1 MATINIVGEL
11 VNDQTAGIQ
20 NTATGDP
27 DGDDVAVSVAGGL
40 LVSANLDSAFV
51 TYLNGLGLTPG
62 QLAFADSA
70 EAASQADLIH
80 VTAGTDE
87 VVDSLIFAPLSHAD
101 SGLNTVGGE
110 DIFLTTSADGKS
122 VLATDTSGDPV
133 AAFYIIPNSDN
144 TLGTV
149 QMVTFAPIAHPNDLN
164 PDDRV
169 DFSDIL
175 KVRAVSHTDE
185 SVGGDINVDDDGP
198 TISQATDNV
207 DLVVDETTLGT
218 NASDDFSTQF
228 TKDGGTDG
236 EASTIHTLSITGG
249 NGTDSGLD
257 LTATGEAVLL
267 FNNNGVIE
275 GRTVDASGTLVFTV
289 TTTAAGVVTLDQLQA
304 VVHPDANADDES
316 VTLSADNFI
325 VLTATITD
333 SDGDTAKADLN
344 IGQNLIFHDDIPS
357 ISTTGTA
364 PTILDDES
372 LLGTNNTGD
381 YAPNFAALFGADG
394 EGDVTFALSVGA
406 GGVNVLDSESGQAIN
421 LSANAGV
428 IEGRTATSNLL
439 VFSVSVSAAGVVT
452 LDQVRSIRHPDPNN
466 ADDTL
471 TLGAVNSVLLTGTVT
486 DGDGDHKSA
495 VLSIG
500 NLLQVKDDGPSIVD
514 QDGVAGGVQ
523 GFDGDPGPAGAQGE
537 TIAATGGTATGNFSF
552 NIGADGHL
560 AAFYTGGGSDFADLD
575 AGAGV
580 QRLSLTGTVDN
591 AQTPA
596 ITNVQTALVSETAT
610 SAQFSFSFHY
620 DKDPIT
626 AGVQDATAG
635 GTLTFDKTAG
645 TYSLVLTDPIDGFS
659 FNVFH
664 SSELT
669 AKAPPGN
676 TGHPE
681 LVVTQLDAN
690 PNTAADHDGFYVQF
704 TGNSNP
710 NGNPFGFNATGDG
723 SPIAGDT
730 TFNAGQFVTSNFE
743 DWVSATGNTNGVAG
757 DTIQKGELLT
767 LRFFNENI
775 LGDVN
780 PGAPGGGTEKV
791 SPTDAVDA
799 IAIKFDGI
807 GNSEDLIVVLDLI
820 NYGADGVLGGTGANL
835 DVETTR
841 SIVVDNADLFKL
853 STGGVPSPYNTEFTL
868 DNNDALLI
876 IESNDYNAAGE
887 NFQIQ
892 GMQIMQSGNGLTGS
906 GINLNK
912 ATDNPAT
919 VPVEGA
925 SPVGGPLV
933 AWENT
938 DNDVLKITDI
948 GFIQTTSGQIGADL
962 DFAVNIQDGDGDTTG
977 VQHLLVDVLA

>member
-1 MATINIVGEL
+1 MATINIIGEL
-11 VNDQTAGIQ
+11 INDQTAGIQ

-27 DGDDVAVSVAGGL
+27 DGDDVAVSVSGVS
-40 LVSANLDSAFV
+40 LVSADLAPAFV
-51 TYLNGLGLTPG
+51 TYLNGLGLTAG

-70 EAASQADLIH
+70 EAASQAGLIH
-80 VTAGTDE
+80 VTAGTNE
-87 VVDSLIFAPLSHAD
+87 VVDSLIFAPLALAD

-122 VLATDTSGDPV
+122 VLATDTSGDIV

-149 QMVTFAPIAHPNDLN
+149 QMVTFAPIAHPGNLN

-175 KVRAVSHTDE
+175 KVRALSHTDE
-185 SVGGDINVDDDGP
+185 SIGGDINVDDDGP

-207 DLVVDETTLGT
+207 NLVVDETTLGT
-218 NASDDFSTQF
+218 NPFADFSTQF
-228 TKDGGTDG
+228 TKNGGTDG
-236 EASTIHTLSITGG
+236 EASTVHTLSITGG

-257 LTATGEAVLL
+257 LTATGQAVLL

-275 GRTVDASGTLVFTV
+275 GRTVNASGTLVFTV

-304 VVHPDANADDES
+304 IVHPNPNADDES
-316 VTLSADNFI
+316 VTLSADNLI

-333 SDGDTAKADLN
+333 GDGDTAKADLN

-394 EGDVTFALSVGA
+394 AGGVTFALSVGA
-406 GGVNVLDSESGQAIN
+406 GGVSVLDSESGQAIN

-428 IEGRTATSNLL
+428 IEGRTAIGNLL
-439 VFSVSVSAAGVVT
+439 VFSVSVTAAGVVT

-471 TLGAVNSVLLTGTVT
+471 TLGAVNSVLLTATVT

-500 NLLQVKDDGPSIVD
+500 NLLQVKDDGPSILD
-514 QDGVAGGVQ
+514 QDGVAGGIQ
-523 GFDGDPGPAGAQGE
+523 GFDGDPGTTGAQAE
-537 TIAATGGTATGNFSF
+537 TIAATGGTATGSFSF

-560 AAFYTGGGSDFADLD
+560 AAFYAGGGSDFADLD

-626 AGVQDATAG
+626 GGVQDATAG
-635 GTLTFDKTAG
+635 GTLTFNKALG
-645 TYSLVLTDPIDGFS
+645 TYSLALTDAIDGFS

-690 PNTAADHDGFYVQF
+690 PNTPADHDGFYVQF

-710 NGNPFGFNATGDG
+710 NGSPFGFNGTGDG
-723 SPIAGDT
+723 SPVGNNTYD
-730 TFNAGQFVTSNFE
+730 NGEFVTSNFQ

-780 PGAPGGGTEKV
+780 PGAPEGGTEKV
-791 SPTDAVDA
+791 SPTDAVNA

-807 GNSEDLIVVLDLI
+807 GSSEDLIVVLDLI

-841 SIVVDNADLFKL
+841 SIIVDNADLFKL

-906 GINLNK
+906 GINLIR

-919 VPVEGA
+919 IPVEGA

-977 VQHLLVDVLA
+977 LQSLHVDVIA